1 MKCWLK
7 LLFLVFLFKTVYVS
21 NIPYTTRWGDLKDLF
36 REKVGDILYCEV
48 FEKNGKSLGIGA
60 IEFNTQTDAERAVK
74 IMNKYEMGK
83 FILRARRGLAS
94 TSRAFWHWT
103 KYLNFWK
110 ATVAFRFASTQ
121 RASRR
126 VKPKSKRPRL
136 AHPHPVLTTVLQAVH
151 KSTINGRLLYPRTY

>member
-1 MKCWLK
+1 
-7 LLFLVFLFKTVYVS
+7 LVFLFKTVYVS

-48 FEKNGKSLGIGA
+48 FEKNGKSLGVGA

-94 TSRAFWHWT
+94 T
-103 KYLNFWK
+103 
-110 ATVAFRFASTQ
+110 
-121 RASRR
+121 
-126 VKPKSKRPRL
+126 P
-136 AHPHPVLTTVLQAVH
+136 
-151 KSTINGRLLYPRTY
+151 

>member
-1 MKCWLK
+1 M
-7 LLFLVFLFKTVYVS
+7 YVS

-94 TSRAFWHWT
+94 TSRAFWH
-103 KYLNFWK
+103 
-110 ATVAFRFASTQ
+110 
-121 RASRR
+121 
-126 VKPKSKRPRL
+126 
-136 AHPHPVLTTVLQAVH
+136 
-151 KSTINGRLLYPRTY
+151 